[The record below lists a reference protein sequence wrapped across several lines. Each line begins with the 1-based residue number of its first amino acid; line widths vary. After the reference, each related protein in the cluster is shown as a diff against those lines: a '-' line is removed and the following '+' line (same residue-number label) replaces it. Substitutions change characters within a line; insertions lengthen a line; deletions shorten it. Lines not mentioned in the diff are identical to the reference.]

1 MYFANGASGTMMRVS
16 NEECIGMSSR
26 AFATGYL
33 DSDSHTD
40 VAVEGPRGQYALFR
54 GRNAVTGYEDPR
66 LPAPFEQILSYDIN
80 GDGRDDVVTLQGQIN
95 VLLSDTDP
103 PQVSLDPL
111 YPIHPT
117 VYDPYL
123 KVELTATDEI
133 FVEEAKIYIRPA
145 DLMIPGYQEN
155 VMTEAP
161 NGKYIF
167 LETDLQPGNY
177 QYYIEVVDPYL
188 NTYSYGNFTNPYVLK
203 VEGHT
208 ESGLFYNVTFD
219 QAQRHVLALGNN
231 SLGEKRVYNV
241 ISDGESKTTSLRV
254 FDSSFAKL
262 GEFTLTETT
271 TDEEFEIYTGM
282 FDGDSVLDPVLIRNN
297 QTHIRIWAFNGDT
310 FASWRN
316 ATYSL
321 YPAKR
326 EHGVVIVDDDGDNLD
341 ELAYV
346 GKNVTGLFLVRVD
359 ESFATWTEVALKE
372 TSTVVDYVPIDMFGS
387 NPQLAILR
395 DSGEVDFYHLNNVT
409 YLKTLNYSSPGSTM
423 FDEPLSIQVYR
434 NSTHSS
440 AQLVVVYL
448 SWLIDVPTNYI
459 CLVDA
464 NTVSVGDWPS
474 YMFTGQHIRVTFPR
488 DVDADGVDELCYL
501 DDSGNATLYE
511 LSTTAVQLWSV
522 YVSEAIPR
530 SGIVLDFDGDG
541 EEEFVIS
548 TSDDRLTAVSFSGT
562 IDYSASVG
570 IAFNMAP
577 IGNVDVGA
585 GEDIVA
591 FPIFKSRYTL
601 ATIRNLDLLYMLDV
615 TFDLEANVT
624 LQGSSLWAN
633 ATVLNVYAEPIA
645 DASVSLV
652 ASYRFGG
659 GTSEQ
664 TMGMVYDDMADIYT
678 TTVAP
683 NWPMGMTNLS
693 LSVSHEYYEGV
704 VQEFE
709 NALRVESPL
718 TIEVFTQ
725 SEVFQGHDLDIN
737 ITVTDSLGT
746 KVTDADVNVTL
757 NSVNYPVSYVGGSYY
772 TSVTGINLAPGSY
785 SVLASADHEYAT
797 SGTNHSKS
805 VSVVAYSLNI
815 LRNSPAETLQDQF
828 FTTWL
833 NITDVYGNPIDGANV
848 RVDFGVTEFILVEVA
863 PGRYLLSDL
872 AAMPVGNYTAEI
884 IVQHPYVEGTIFDP
898 YSMVVTGTLAP
909 AVGYESTVTGGAN
922 FTVSIFVYDSYG
934 VTPEG
939 AWAIAELGETNHT
952 AIYVEG
958 AEFRVELNA
967 SLSIGQHSFTV
978 YVGADF
984 GQPRADIHDLYVYSL
999 PNIAVESS
1007 LNWVLNQGDLTTL
1020 TVTVSDWSG
1029 YFVPDATVTAYSPS
1043 SMAFI
1048 PFGNGSYWVDL
1059 DTVGYPPGNYS
1070 IHIAVEH
1077 PYLFL
1082 DDFYRD
1088 LTVNGQAVVD
1098 VYVPNMVFNHQNS
1111 TFDFAVVDI
1120 YGNPLYD
1127 FDYNFIFAGTF
1138 TKSGTSF
1145 SYEIFWDFLP
1155 NVYPGQYPL
1164 NMTIDGPFLSQSQ
1177 FVVWVD
1183 VLGSTLASVLSPLNQ
1198 STYLQGNQINFTVFV
1213 EDLATYSI
1221 SGAEVTAT
1229 LRGSTYTLTEGA
1241 SGVYSRIVPTAGLP
1255 LGQYSVTVGI
1265 SHDYLTT
1272 DSAYLELFVEGYAEV
1287 DLSVNPSPVQNK
1299 FNVTFNLT
1307 ITDQYSIPLPNFDYT
1322 LDFAGV
1328 YNKSGYSTSHKLSWT
1343 VLPNF
1348 IAGNYWLNIT
1358 LNGTYLLYTT
1368 FNFSIG
1374 VKGVVAASILAPMDG
1389 AAFTQGD
1396 NIEFSVLVQDE
1407 LFNNITGATV
1417 ELRVGGRTYFLSE
1430 VSDGI
1435 YNGTVAATDLQIG
1448 EYLAQVIVS
1457 QAFMDTQQ
1465 LAVSISLTGDTNI
1478 VVNTKPD
1485 TIVNYEN
1492 AMFEVLVTDLGGFTV
1507 NEFNYFMDLG
1517 GVYNTSGTADFYN
1530 KTWTFVPQLLP
1541 GSYVLNVTISGP
1553 RIPTKWVTRVVQ
1565 VKSETNATLFSPMEN
1580 TAYIQGTD
1588 SIVFRVDLRDMLD
1601 NVMDGGYVSVL
1612 IHDSFFVLTDEDN
1625 GTYTRVVSTAG
1636 WAAGDYN
1643 YTLTVS
1649 HPYLAQE
1656 STLKG
1661 NVEVLAELQFHVEF
1675 MPEKPQQGDLINI
1688 TIEVTDKYGNPVSG
1702 LNISITFQNHLKDA
1716 IETTQIGEYLVSYVV
1731 ADHGF
1736 GDNAIVVEAEGA
1748 MCVAFPGQELASVWV
1763 DVAVPQ
1769 IALTFESFGVLFII
1783 VFLISFVGM
1792 VIYFRIS
1799 RGLSI
1804 TRGTQEQLMR
1814 GIRRLDYLYGSVVGL
1829 AGLTILHSYISA
1841 GAGNFALAV
1850 AESVLVL
1857 GISLILYGI
1866 WLYRDAS
1873 SSILHTQKINRRRM
1887 LLGLWHLIFVPIS
1900 IVQIFDW
1907 GFHIE
1912 WFEYYVLREVLRL
1925 GEVYVPTIV
1934 LTIFAAYI
1942 SSIII
1947 VVVNLYREVRSG
1959 LSRVKEMATLGT
1971 PPIVVEQECVDLVEK
1986 MGSSI
1991 RMKFFMFLVV
2001 LAGTTV
2007 LTMDFLRSYSLGVI
2021 VLMPVI
2027 FILVIPYVTSKMA
2040 QGVSRASGA
2049 IRERREVDRLLPEI
2063 ADEPTEIV
2071 PPTEKELPEA
2081 EMVEEM
2087 DDKPEEVVA
2096 KPKTRLTKAEII
2108 DILAEEIKEIMGLEE
2123 LQKLTKAQL
2132 EELLPV
2138 EEEEQEE

>member
-1 MYFANGASGTMMRVS
+1 
-16 NEECIGMSSR
+16 
-26 AFATGYL
+26 
-33 DSDSHTD
+33 
-40 VAVEGPRGQYALFR
+40 
-54 GRNAVTGYEDPR
+54 
-66 LPAPFEQILSYDIN
+66 
-80 GDGRDDVVTLQGQIN
+80 
-95 VLLSDTDP
+95 
-103 PQVSLDPL
+103 
-111 YPIHPT
+111 
-117 VYDPYL
+117 
-123 KVELTATDEI
+123 
-133 FVEEAKIYIRPA
+133 
-145 DLMIPGYQEN
+145 
-155 VMTEAP
+155 
-161 NGKYIF
+161 
-167 LETDLQPGNY
+167 
-177 QYYIEVVDPYL
+177 
-188 NTYSYGNFTNPYVLK
+188 
-203 VEGHT
+203 
-208 ESGLFYNVTFD
+208 
-219 QAQRHVLALGNN
+219 
-231 SLGEKRVYNV
+231 
-241 ISDGESKTTSLRV
+241 
-254 FDSSFAKL
+254 
-262 GEFTLTETT
+262 
-271 TDEEFEIYTGM
+271 
-282 FDGDSVLDPVLIRNN
+282 
-297 QTHIRIWAFNGDT
+297 
-310 FASWRN
+310 SWRN
-316 ATYSL
+316 ASYPL
-321 YPAKR
+321 YPAKQ
-326 EHGVVIVDDDGDNLD
+326 EHGIVIVDDDGDNLD

-346 GKNVTGLFLVRVD
+346 GGNFTGLFLVRAD
-359 ESFATWTEVALKE
+359 DGFATWTDVPLKE
-372 TSTVVDYVPIDMFGS
+372 ALAVVDYVPVNMFS
-387 NPQLAILR
+387 SDPQLAILR
-395 DSGEVDFYHLNNVT
+395 DTGEVDFYHLNNVT
-409 YLKTLNYSSPGSTM
+409 YLKTLEYTFPGSTP
-423 FDEPLSIQVYR
+423 FDEPFSIQVYR

-440 AQLVVVYL
+440 AQLLVAYR
-448 SWLIDVPTNYI
+448 SWLIDIPTNYV

-464 NTVSVGDWPS
+464 NTAGVGDWPS
-474 YMFTGQHIRVTFPR
+474 YTFTGQHIRVALPY
-488 DVDADGVDELCYL
+488 DIDEDGVDELSYL

-511 LSTTAVQLWSV
+511 LSTAAAQLWTV

-562 IDYSASVG
+562 VDYSASVG

-585 GEDIVA
+585 GQDIVA

-601 ATIRNLDLLYMLDV
+601 ATLRNIDLLYMLDV

-633 ATVLNVYAEPIA
+633 ATILNVYGEPIG

-664 TMGMVYDDMADIYT
+664 TMGMVYDEMTDLYT

-683 NWPMGMTNLS
+683 NWPMGLANLS
-693 LSVSHEYYEGV
+693 LSVTHEYYEGV

-718 TIEVFTQ
+718 TIEVFTE

-757 NSVNYPVSYVGGSYY
+757 DAVNYPVSYVGGSYY
-772 TSVTGINLAPGSY
+772 TSVTGINLAPGSH

-833 NITDVYGNPIDGANV
+833 NITDPYGNPIDGATV
-848 RVDFGVTEFILVEVA
+848 RVDFGVTEFALVEMA

-872 AAMPVGNYTAEI
+872 AAMPVDNYTAEI
-884 IVQHPYVEGTIFDP
+884 IVQHSYIEGTNFGS

-909 AVGYESTVTGGAN
+909 AVGYESSVIGGEN

-939 AWAIAELGETNHT
+939 AWAIVELNAINHT
-952 AIYVEG
+952 ATHIEG
-958 AEFRVELNA
+958 AEFRVQLNA
-967 SLSIGQHSFTV
+967 TYSIGERSFIV

-984 GQPRADIHDLYVYSL
+984 GQPRADIHNLYVYSL
-999 PNIAVESS
+999 PDIVVEA
-1007 LNWVLNQGDLTTL
+1007 LGGWVLDQGDMTTL
-1020 TVTVSDWSG
+1020 MVTVRDWNG
-1029 YFVPDATVTAYSPS
+1029 TLIPDATVTAYIPS
-1043 SMAFI
+1043 SVALI
-1048 PFGNGSYWVDL
+1048 PVGDGTYWVDI
-1059 DTVGYPPGNYS
+1059 DTVGYAPGNYS
-1070 IHIAVEH
+1070 ILVAVEH
-1077 PYLFL
+1077 TYLFL

-1098 VYVPNMVFNHQNS
+1098 VLIPDLVFNHQNA
-1111 TFDFAVVDI
+1111 TFEFAVVDI
-1120 YGNPLYD
+1120 YGNPLYN
-1127 FDYNFIFAGTF
+1127 FDYDFVFAGTF
-1138 TKSGTSF
+1138 TNSGTSF
-1145 SYEIFWDFLP
+1145 SYEIFWDFIP
-1155 NVYPGQYPL
+1155 NVYPGLYPL

-1183 VLGSTLASVLSPLNQ
+1183 VLGSTLSSVLSPLNQ

-1213 EDLATYSI
+1213 EDLATYLI

-1229 LRGSTYTLTEGA
+1229 IRGSMYTLTEGA
-1241 SGVYSRIVPTAGLP
+1241 AGVYSRIVPTAGLP
-1255 LGQYSVTVGI
+1255 LGQYNVTVEV

-1272 DSAYLELFVEGYAEV
+1272 DSASLKLFVEGYAEV
-1287 DLSVNPSPVQNK
+1287 DLSVTPSPVQNK
-1299 FNVTFNLT
+1299 FNVTFNFT
-1307 ITDQYSIPLPNFDYT
+1307 ITDQYSVPLSNFDYT

-1368 FNFSIG
+1368 FNFSVG
-1374 VKGVVAASILAPMDG
+1374 VKGVVAASVLAPLEG
-1389 AAFTQGD
+1389 ASFTQGD
-1396 NIEFSVLVQDE
+1396 TIEFSVLVQDE

-1417 ELRVGGRTYFLSE
+1417 ELRVGGKTYFLSE

-1448 EYLAQVIVS
+1448 EYLAQIIVS

-1485 TIVNYEN
+1485 TIMNFEN
-1492 AMFEVLVTDLGGFTV
+1492 ATFEVLVTDRGGFTV
-1507 NEFNYFMDLG
+1507 NEFNYYMDFG
-1517 GVYNTSGTADFYN
+1517 GIYNTSGTADFYN

-1565 VKSETNATLFSPMEN
+1565 VKSETNATLFSPIEN
-1580 TAYIQGTD
+1580 TTYVQGTD
-1588 SIVFRVDLRDMLD
+1588 SIVFRVDLKDMLD
-1601 NVMDGGYVSVL
+1601 NVMDGGSVSVL
-1612 IHDSFFVLTDEDN
+1612 IHDSFFVLTDENN
-1625 GTYTRVVSTAG
+1625 GTYSRVVSTAG
-1636 WAAGDYN
+1636 WAAGNYN
-1643 YTLTVS
+1643 YTLSVS
-1649 HPYLAQE
+1649 HQYLAQE
-1656 STLKG
+1656 SILRG
-1661 NVEVLAELQFHVEF
+1661 NVEVLAELQFHIEF
-1675 MPEKPQQGDLINI
+1675 LPENPQQGELLNI
-1688 TIEVTDKYGNPVSG
+1688 TIEVTDKYGNPVSA
-1702 LNISITFQNHLKDA
+1702 LDITVTFQDSEQDA
-1716 IETTQIGEYLVSYVV
+1716 AETSQIGEYTVSFVV
-1731 ADHGF
+1731 ASQGY
-1736 GDNAIVVEAEGA
+1736 GDKAIHVEAEGA
-1748 MCVAFPGQELASVWV
+1748 MCVAYPGQDLAIVPV

-1769 IALTFESFGVLFII
+1769 IELTFESFGVLFII
-1783 VFLISFVGM
+1783 VFLISFAGM
-1792 VIYFRIS
+1792 AIYFRIS
-1799 RGLSI
+1799 SGLSI
-1804 TRGTQEQLMR
+1804 TSGTQEQLIR
-1814 GIRRLDYLYGSVVGL
+1814 GIRRLDYLYGGVVGL

-1841 GAGNFALAV
+1841 GAGNYALAV

-1873 SSILHTQKINRRRM
+1873 STILHTQTVNRRRM
-1887 LLGLWHLIFVPIS
+1887 ALGLWHLVFVPIS
-1900 IVQIFDW
+1900 IAQIFDW

-1912 WFEYYVLREVLRL
+1912 WFEFYVLREVLRL
-1925 GEVYVPTIV
+1925 GEIYVPTIV

-1947 VVVNLYREVRSG
+1947 VVVNLYKEIRNG
-1959 LSRVKEMATLGT
+1959 LSRVKEMAVLGT
-1971 PPIVVEQECVDLVEK
+1971 PPLVVEQECVDLVEK

-2021 VLMPVI
+2021 VLLPVV

-2040 QGVSRASGA
+2040 RGVSRASSA
-2049 IRERREVDRLLPEI
+2049 IRERRAEDRMLSKI

-2071 PPTEKELPEA
+2071 PPTEKEVAEA
-2081 EMVEEM
+2081 ELIEEM
-2087 DDKPEEVVA
+2087 EDEPKEVEA
-2096 KPKTRLTKAEII
+2096 EPRMRLTKAEII
-2108 DILAEEIKEIMGLEE
+2108 NILPEEIKEIMGIEE
-2123 LQKLTKAQL
+2123 LKKLTKAQL

-2138 EEEEQEE
+2138 EEEEEDT